1 MPVIF
6 SECPADARLAGLDA
20 VEDLAGLVN
29 IQDHGSAP
37 EEFSVP
43 VYAMG
48 LTQCATREGCLA
60 ALTGESAGWKLLVS
74 GGRVGVPHMCDL
86 VAPPGAAGAEATAV
100 YQGRFAALAMEAV
113 RMIGALPEAQAA
125 NYELRWL
132 SIPALSVEALWLHSQ
147 QDSEDVVK
155 PVFTSDEEFL
165 SRPFYGME
173 GFIAALLPLAERRLA
188 VDDEPICG

>member
-1 MPVIF
+1 
-6 SECPADARLAGLDA
+6 
-20 VEDLAGLVN
+20 
-29 IQDHGSAP
+29 
-37 EEFSVP
+37 
-43 VYAMG
+43 
-48 LTQCATREGCLA
+48 
-60 ALTGESAGWKLLVS
+60 
-74 GGRVGVPHMCDL
+74 MCDL

-165 SRPFYGME
+165 SQPSTAWCS
-173 GFIAALLPLAERRLA
+173 IAALLPLAERRLA